1 MTPVTAR
8 RLCAVGS
15 LSGLTLHSYRAH
27 QGEGQRA
34 PVEAI
39 AARLDLESRLRGIE
53 QHAQGPH
60 VKR

>member
-27 QGEGQRA
+27 EGESERP

-39 AARLDLESRLRGIE
+39 AARLDLESRLRGLE
-53 QHAQGPH
+53 HHAQGPH
-60 VKR
+60 LKR

>member
-27 QGEGQRA
+27 QDEGQRS
-34 PVEAI
+34 PVDAI

>member
-1 MTPVTAR
+1 MTPATAR

-27 QGEGQRA
+27 QGASQRP
-34 PVEAI
+34 PVEAL
-39 AARLDLESRLRGIE
+39 AARLDLESRLRGLE
-53 QHAQGPH
+53 QRTHGPH